1 MPSSNESD
9 QVCPAAMRSIRYG
22 SNESD
27 QVCLAAMRVIRYAQQ
42 Q

>member
-9 QVCPAAMRSIRYG
+9 QVCPAAMRVIRYG

-27 QVCLAAMRVIRYAQQ
+27 QVCPAAMRVIGYAQQ